1 MGWEKIFD
9 ILNWAKDKLP
19 IQNRIERWK
28 NEIDKLERERAEI
41 LIHKADV
48 KSAKRLAVIDDK
60 LKYYNGLCK
69 NSTDSK

>member
-28 NEIDKLERERAEI
+28 NEIDKLERERANI
-41 LIHKADV
+41 LVHKADV
-48 KSAKRLAVIDDK
+48 KSANRLTIIDGRI
-60 LKYYNGLCK
+60 KYYNGLLK
-69 NSTDSK
+69 NTSDSK